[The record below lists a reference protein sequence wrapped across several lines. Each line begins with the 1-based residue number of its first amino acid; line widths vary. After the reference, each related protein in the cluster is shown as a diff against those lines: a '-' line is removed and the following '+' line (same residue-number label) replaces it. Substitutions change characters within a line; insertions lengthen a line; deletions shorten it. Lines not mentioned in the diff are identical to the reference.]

1 MPDRIAAD
9 AVLIVHFAFIVFVV
23 FGGALLLLWP
33 RIAWLH
39 VPAVFW
45 ATVVELTGWICPLT
59 PLENTLQRSSGGPAY
74 AGDFV
79 GHYLVALIYPEG
91 LTRGTQMLLAVAVI
105 VVNAL
110 FYGVLLFRMRER
122 AAPPSS

>member
-1 MPDRIAAD
+1 MPNRIAAD
-9 AVLIVHFAFIVFVV
+9 AVLIVHLAFILFVV
-23 FGGALLLLWP
+23 LGGALLLRWP
-33 RIAWLH
+33 RLAWLH

-45 ATVVELTGWICPLT
+45 AAVVELTGWICPLT
-59 PLENTLQRSSGGPAY
+59 PLENTLRSSAGQPGY

-79 GHYLVALIYPEG
+79 EHYLVALIYPEG
-91 LTRGTQMLLAVAVI
+91 LTRGTQMLFALLVI

-122 AAPPSS
+122 ASPPSA

>member
-1 MPDRIAAD
+1 MPNRIAAD
-9 AVLIVHFAFIVFVV
+9 AVLIVHSLFIVFVV
-23 FGGALLLLWP
+23 FGGALLLRWP

-45 ATVVELTGWICPLT
+45 AAVVELTGWICPLT
-59 PLENTLQRSSGGPAY
+59 PLENTLRRSAGEPAY

-91 LTRGTQMLLAVAVI
+91 LTRGTQMLLALLVI

-122 AAPPSS
+122 AAPPTA

>member
-1 MPDRIAAD
+1 MPDRIVAD
-9 AVLIVHFAFIVFVV
+9 ALLIVHFAFIVFVV
-23 FGGALLLLWP
+23 FGGVLLLRWP
-33 RIAWLH
+33 RFAWLH

-45 ATVVELTGWICPLT
+45 AAVVELTGWVCPLT
-59 PLENTLQRSSGGPAY
+59 PLENTLRRSGGDPAY

-79 GHYLVALIYPEG
+79 GHYLGALIYPEG
-91 LTRGTQMLLAVAVI
+91 LTRGTQMLLALLVI

-122 AAPPSS
+122 AAPPSP